1 MPISSPNCLAL
12 VFSISS
18 EIGMLKNNLRFA
30 IEKKKQSVN
39 VYTRTIGTLQI
50 SKQQRLISYL
60 VYILCD
66 LNP

>member
-1 MPISSPNCLAL
+1 M
-12 VFSISS
+12 
-18 EIGMLKNNLRFA
+18 KNNGLLL
-30 IEKKKQSVN
+30 KKNQQSVN

-60 VYILCD
+60 VFILCD